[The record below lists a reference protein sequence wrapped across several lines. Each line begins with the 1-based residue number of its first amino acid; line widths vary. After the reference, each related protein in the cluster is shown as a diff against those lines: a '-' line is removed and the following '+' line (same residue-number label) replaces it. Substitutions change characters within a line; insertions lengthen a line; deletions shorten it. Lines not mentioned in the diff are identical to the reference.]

1 MKKRFLV
8 FLCFFL
14 FLSFASSVEA
24 KTVVEPKQKSN
35 GNITLPFSF
44 EEGYVGGLSVTVKI
58 NGSVTVKSFTW
69 NSEFPKTYTKH
80 YSYDKNSNTLKI
92 YIATGSNE
100 KNLVDKKGNVS
111 LGTIVLEA
119 KNKTTYSFSITNLT
133 IVDASYASIA
143 KDDLEVVKHSFTY
156 QVSST
161 NQGNSPTTP
170 TDKDEEKDPPTED
183 DLTPEEPPVDEKDDS
198 QKPEEKPTDVIE
210 ESTSSEGTPAWIY
223 IILAVCSSIGLLLV
237 LLLLW
242 KHGVKET

>member
-111 LGTIVLEA
+111 F
-119 KNKTTYSFSITNLT
+119 SFSITNLT

-143 KDDLEVVKHSFTY
+143 KDDLEVVKNSFTY

-183 DLTPEEPPVDEKDDS
+183 DLPPEEPPVDEKDDS